1 MPERKHSPKQPAE
14 LRVRGVRP
22 IKENRSNCSSDS
34 AANALIAEKLGCS
47 RFPRREW
54 CIQAERDAGACPGRS
69 SADAAS
75 VTSACFTEKSA
86 GPNQNDA
93 TGAPN
98 SAASGLIP
106 SPDPSGRAI
115 WPSTILTGL
124 AGS

>member
-1 MPERKHSPKQPAE
+1 MLP
-14 LRVRGVRP
+14 L
-22 IKENRSNCSSDS
+22 
-34 AANALIAEKLGCS
+34 
-47 RFPRREW
+47 REW
-54 CIQAERDAGACPGRS
+54 CIQAERDAEERPGRS

-106 SPDPSGRAI
+106 SPFPSGRTI

-124 AGS
+124 VGS